1 MKILV
6 AGSHG
11 MIGSVLTPHL
21 QDCGYQ
27 VHRLVR
33 QTPAV
38 GDVRWDPDGGEIDLA
53 GLEGFDAVIH
63 LATMPWPARWTRKVK
78 QVLSANRLGITRLL
92 AESLAQCDRKPK
104 VFVCASGMGYY
115 GSSGD
120 TIITEASPAGTTF
133 LAQLQRDAEAST
145 TPASRAG
152 IRVVNLRIP
161 AVLGGA
167 MLQRAGFR
175 AGNGKQWM
183 SWVARD
189 ELVYIIEF
197 ALIHESLAG
206 PVNAVSPNPLRNA
219 AFAETATKV
228 LGRQSGGYMPAVLVR
243 LMFGEVGDEFILASR
258 RIQPTK
264 LLAAGYRFQYPDL
277 EQALRHEADQVNASF
292 ALTKG
297 LPS

>member
-243 LMFGEVGDEFILASR
+243 LMLGEVGDEFILASR